1 MSVPTATTVEFP
13 AGSKINIVIPSTG
26 LCSSTTYVLEGKIP
40 SLASGTKFS
49 RGNEEFYLA
58 KSSSLVPRYVV
69 LKEFKAQDLTTG
81 LIVTIPVDTQISPVF
96 GSAVII
102 PADTELRQK
111 PRGNVYAHQ
120 HGAGAFCCHGCGCG
134 SAPIPVPPPAR
145 KVVLGTKD
153 IRMPGGITVHFDMDA
168 ALGDTI
174 FGGSDY
180 EPTFSYGH
188 AIEATVA

>member
-1 MSVPTATTVEFP
+1 MSVPIATTVECPIGFKF
-13 AGSKINIVIPSTG
+13 SIRIIPTG
-26 LCSSTTYVLEGKIP
+26 LCSSTTY
-40 SLASGTKFS
+40 ASGERIQLLAPIAKFS
-49 RGNEEFYLA
+49 RGNEEFHLA
-58 KSSSLVPRYVV
+58 EPSLVSKDYIVQ
-69 LKEFKAQDLTTG
+69 KEFAVQDPTTG
-81 LIVTIPVDTQISPVF
+81 LPITIPVGTQISPMF
-96 GSAVII
+96 GSAVVI
-102 PADTELRQK
+102 PAGTKLRQK

-168 ALGDTI
+168 ALSDTI

-180 EPTFSYGH
+180 EPSFSYDH